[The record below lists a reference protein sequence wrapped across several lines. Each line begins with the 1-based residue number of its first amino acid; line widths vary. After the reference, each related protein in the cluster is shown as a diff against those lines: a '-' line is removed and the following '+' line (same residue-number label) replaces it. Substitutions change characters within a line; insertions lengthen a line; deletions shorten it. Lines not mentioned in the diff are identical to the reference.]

1 MISTLH
7 PNFCGFSRDHLTF
20 LGSVF
25 FSPISFSRY
34 LSKFTPLYFSCV
46 SSSPVALSFFCT
58 RFFLPL
64 KWHFLSVPLTFPF
77 WNFSRSKT
85 SFARGADSC
94 SLHRLLIYDA
104 YLIILL
110 TDGHG
115 RVCSNIVFWL
125 LAFLKLA
132 KSWKALC
139 PGHPN
144 CQIWKPPPILVLL
157 ISPWPCG
164 LGYSPTPSGSPLSL
178 DFWGSLML
186 IPFLLLLPCPGTSH
200 GAVFSQFFPL
210 YFSPQLCHR
219 IT

>member
-1 MISTLH
+1 M
-7 PNFCGFSRDHLTF
+7 
-20 LGSVF
+20 
-25 FSPISFSRY
+25 
-34 LSKFTPLYFSCV
+34 
-46 SSSPVALSFFCT
+46 ALSFFCT

-64 KWHFLSVPLTFPF
+64 KWHFLSLPLTFPF

-144 CQIWKPPPILVLL
+144 CQIWKPPPNPCPSDFSMTLWPWIQSHSFGKPSVSWLL
-157 ISPWPCG
+157 RQSHANSLSTIAALSWDFPW
-164 LGYSPTPSGSPLSL
+164 SS
-178 DFWGSLML
+178 
-186 IPFLLLLPCPGTSH
+186 LLPIFPS
-200 GAVFSQFFPL
+200 VFFP
-210 YFSPQLCHR
+210 SAVS
-219 IT
+219 